1 MKPIVRLASVLL
13 VPVLFACSGSDNR
26 ATSNGGSGGSQ
37 GLGGGGGNTGGASN
51 AGTAQTGG
59 ASTSS
64 GGGTSGASNST
75 TGGASNSA
83 TGGAPA
89 TGGASNSTTGGA
101 PGTGGTRSSATGGVP
116 GTGGATGAG
125 GSATGGKGATGGS
138 ATGGSTGCSDTCPTS
153 STGYI
158 AQGCKKRF
166 MYGVNY
172 AWQNFGTDFG
182 GFAKWSQSGVAAA
195 KSTYQ
200 NAIQDM
206 KDNGVDVIRWWMFPN
221 LDNTDGI
228 AWNGDNATGLGSTT
242 AADIQAALDIA
253 ATVGVHIQLTLF
265 SFDDFKTA
273 NTRRMDN
280 IITDSTKL
288 ANLINNAVKPVAAAV
303 ESSANKDRLISWDV
317 VNEPEWAITGN
328 DGYGDQDFGADSTC
342 SPVAFTTMET
352 FVKNVVTSLHANSSA
367 PVSVGGAAV
376 KWAKAWSKVGVD
388 FYTFHVYGWVNDWYP
403 YDQPPSYYN
412 INDLQVNIGEFPLA
426 GLPASTQR
434 GTGAV
439 DFVTMVN
446 KLFSVGYA
454 GAQAWAVTD
463 SSDPTFSWS
472 ANKASVKAF
481 SDAKG
486 CMVHY

>member
-1 MKPIVRLASVLL
+1 MKPIVQFTGVLL
-13 VPVLFACSGSDNR
+13 VPVLFACGGSDNR
-26 ATSNGGSGGSQ
+26 ATSNEGSGGSTQ
-37 GLGGGGGNTGGASN
+37 GLGGGGGSTGGASN

-59 ASTSS
+59 ASMSS
-64 GGGTSGASNST
+64 GGF
-75 TGGASNSA
+75 A
-83 TGGAPA
+83 TGGI
-89 TGGASNSTTGGA
+89 
-101 PGTGGTRSSATGGVP
+101 GV
-116 GTGGATGAG
+116 
-125 GSATGGKGATGGS
+125 TGGS
-138 ATGGSTGCSDTCPTS
+138 ANGGGTGCTDTCPTS
-153 STGYI
+153 STGYV
-158 AQGCKKRF
+158 AQACKKRF

-182 GFAKWSQSGVAAA
+182 GLAKWSQSGVAAA
-195 KSTYQ
+195 QSTYQ
-200 NAIQDM
+200 TAIQDM

-228 AWNGDNATGLGSTT
+228 AWNGDNATGLGST
-242 AADIQAALDIA
+242 AVADIQAALAIA
-253 ATVGVHIQLTLF
+253 ATVGVHLHLTLF

-288 ANLINNAVKPVAAAV
+288 ANLINNVVKPVAAAV

-317 VNEPEWAITGN
+317 INEPEWAITGN

-352 FVKNVVTSLHANSSA
+352 FVKNAVTSLHANSSA
-367 PVSVGGAAV
+367 PVSVGSAAV

-388 FYTFHVYGWVNDWYP
+388 YYTFHVYGWVNDWFP
-403 YDQPPSYYN
+403 YDQPPSYYKV
-412 INDLQVNIGEFPLA
+412 NDLQVNIGEFPLA

-439 DFVTMVN
+439 DYVTMVN

-454 GAQAWAVTD
+454 GAQAWSVTD
-463 SSDPTFSWS
+463 TSDPTFNWS
-472 ANKASVKAF
+472 TNKANVKAF
-481 SDAKG
+481 ADAKG

>member
-1 MKPIVRLASVLL
+1 MKPSLRFTCVFLL
-13 VPVLFACSGSDNR
+13 PVLFACSGSDNR
-26 ATSNGGSGGSQ
+26 ATSNGGSAGNAPGSGGAAS
-37 GLGGGGGNTGGASN
+37 NTGGTSS
-51 AGTAQTGG
+51 AGTVQTGG
-59 ASTSS
+59 ASASA
-64 GGGTSGASNST
+64 GGSANNVA
-75 TGGASNSA
+75 TGGSA
-83 TGGAPA
+83 GHSTTGGAPA
-89 TGGASNSTTGGA
+89 TGGAS
-101 PGTGGTRSSATGGVP
+101 
-116 GTGGATGAG
+116 GAG
-125 GSATGGKGATGGS
+125 GSATGGKAATGGS
-138 ATGGSTGCSDTCPTS
+138 ASGGGTGCTDTCPTS

-166 MYGVNY
+166 MFGVNY

-195 KSTYQ
+195 KSMYQ
-200 NAIQDM
+200 TAIQDM

-221 LDNTDGI
+221 LDNTDAI

-242 AADIQAALDIA
+242 VADIQAALDIA

-273 NTRRMDN
+273 NTRRMDH
-280 IITDSTKL
+280 IVTDSTKL

-303 ESSANKDRLISWDV
+303 EASANKDRMISWDV

-342 SPVAFTTMET
+342 SPVAFTDMET

-367 PVSVGGAAV
+367 PVSVGSAAV

-412 INDLQVNIGEFPLA
+412 VNDLQVNIGEFPLA

-439 DFVTMVN
+439 DYVTMVN

-463 SSDPTFSWS
+463 RSDPTFSWS
-472 ANKASVKAF
+472 ANKASVKTFA
-481 SDAKG
+481 DAKG